1 MTSGQSPPS
10 SPRGFSGFCL
20 APRNRFKKFKGSKDI
35 RLIRHIRGSIRTRPL
50 AYGVAHHKKITTY
63 FMMLGLLVVCLIMMH
78 SVVGLYKLLWST
90 VHRTF
95 GRPTRDAMVDRP
107 KELWSTDQ
115 RPLE

>member
-1 MTSGQSPPS
+1 
-10 SPRGFSGFCL
+10 
-20 APRNRFKKFKGSKDI
+20 
-35 RLIRHIRGSIRTRPL
+35 
-50 AYGVAHHKKITTY
+50 
-63 FMMLGLLVVCLIMMH
+63 MLGMLVVGLIMMH

-115 RPLE
+115 RPLERCRTELNETAYFRTVLERFRTDLTTFDAIMDE